1 MQLIKN
7 MKKFKV
13 LFFIFIL
20 ISFHGVSQNTDSL
33 NFKLPA
39 IPLKTLK
46 GTNFN
51 SSDISNNGK
60 PYIIIFWKSCCSP
73 NLKMLDEINDV
84 YPDWQI
90 ETGVVLYA
98 VSIDD
103 SKNSN
108 RIAPLVNG
116 KGWTF
121 EFLLDINSDFKR
133 AMNVVAT
140 PHVFIF
146 NGNNELIW
154 QKTTYNLG
162 DSEEIYPLLKK

>member
-1 MQLIKN
+1 MKN
-7 MKKFKV
+7 N
-13 LFFIFIL
+13 IFSFLIL
-20 ISFHGVSQNTDSL
+20 ISLCFHGVSQNTDSL
-33 NFKLPA
+33 IYKIPA
-39 IPLKTLK
+39 ISLKTLK
-46 GTNFN
+46 GTSFN
-51 SSDISNNGK
+51 SSEISNNGK
-60 PYIIIFWKSCCSP
+60 PFIIIFWKSCCSP
-73 NLKMLDEINDV
+73 NLKMLDEINEV
-84 YPDWQI
+84 YPDWQT
-90 ETGVVLYA
+90 ETGVILYA

-162 DSEEIYPLLKK
+162 DSDEIYPLLKKQ